1 MMRRFLAVFI
11 GTVALTIGS
20 CELESWRPVLGSFYN
35 NDAVHIGVEFEFEN
49 GFDFIV
55 PIN

>member
-1 MMRRFLAVFI
+1 MRRFLAVFI
-11 GTVALTIGS
+11 STVALTIGS

-35 NDAVHIGVEFEFEN
+35 NDAVHVGVEFELEN